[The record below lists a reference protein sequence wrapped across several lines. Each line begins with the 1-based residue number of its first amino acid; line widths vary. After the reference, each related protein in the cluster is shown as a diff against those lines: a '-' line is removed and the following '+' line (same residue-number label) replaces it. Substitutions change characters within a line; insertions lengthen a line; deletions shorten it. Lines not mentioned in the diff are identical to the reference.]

1 MKNSAAALGLGT
13 NIDALDDAAMAQVR
27 LNAILEQS
35 GDIQKA
41 AVEQT
46 GGLTN
51 SIKSLKGEMADFM
64 ADAGKIFPGAGRYG
78 RRFSG

>member
-1 MKNSAAALGLGT
+1 MMNALPKSYASEVVISERFSALKNSAAALGLGT

-51 SIKSLKGEMADFM
+51 R
-64 ADAGKIFPGAGRYG
+64 P
-78 RRFSG
+78 

>member
-1 MKNSAAALGLGT
+1 
-13 NIDALDDAAMAQVR
+13 MAQVR

-51 SIKSLKGEMADFM
+51 SIKSLKGGFH
-64 ADAGKIFPGAGRYG
+64 G
-78 RRFSG
+78 